1 MVYSLENIRFLK
13 RELVRF
19 SAKYEELR
27 QNMAELKRR
36 AGLDPDAPFP
46 PHAESVPSA
55 APAPDPEPRNQQSCA
70 WRSWLPPPFHP
81 YPG

>member
-36 AGLDPDAPFP
+36 AGLDPDAALPCP
-46 PHAESVPSA
+46 EAAPQPSA
-55 APAPDPEPRNQQSCA
+55 DPDAS
-70 WRSWLPPPFHP
+70 PFS
-81 YPG
+81 PGFFSGRFTA

>member
-46 PHAESVPSA
+46 PYAGSEPSA
-55 APAPDPEPRNQQSCA
+55 APAPEAESLFSGRFSFNKE
-70 WRSWLPPPFHP
+70 
-81 YPG
+81 G